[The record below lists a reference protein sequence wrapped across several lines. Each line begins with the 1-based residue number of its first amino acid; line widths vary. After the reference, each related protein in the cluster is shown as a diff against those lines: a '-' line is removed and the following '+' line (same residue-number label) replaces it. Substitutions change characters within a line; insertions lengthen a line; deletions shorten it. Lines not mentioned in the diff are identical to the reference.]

1 MNRTSNQIEIELNQ
15 TTNRLDE
22 LTEMRDR
29 LNNNLQ
35 TLRQGFIDGKT
46 SLDELQAEQSKL
58 TTLES
63 SIKALEAKQD
73 ELHTAFQKASL
84 SESRQVLLEKAKE
97 TAIEAET
104 FHHEFTEI
112 RNKFHDSIRDY
123 AKKTVE
129 KMAAWRGKQRDFGRI
144 ENETQ
149 LTFQELERLGLTAES
164 YKVATA
170 EYINP
175 PQLEYADALST
186 AVNILTAKLDRAAQ
200 DERTAKFNEE
210 RAANQEKIKVQI
222 EAESSKVKS

>member
-1 MNRTSNQIEIELNQ
+1 MNTTSTQIKIELNQ
-15 TTNRLDE
+15 TTSRLDE
-22 LTEMRDR
+22 LTEMRTGITT
-29 LNNNLQ
+29 NLQ
-35 TLRQGFIDGKT
+35 TLQQSFIDGKT
-46 SLDELQAEQSKL
+46 SLDALQAEQSKL

-84 SESRQVLLEKAKE
+84 SESRQVLLEKAKL
-97 TAIEAET
+97 TATEAET

-123 AKKTVE
+123 AEKTVE
-129 KMAAWRGKQRDFGRI
+129 KMSAWRGKQRDFGRI
-144 ENETQ
+144 ANETQ

-175 PQLEYADALST
+175 PQLEYGA
-186 AVNILTAKLDRAAQ
+186 AVGVAVDILIRKIDRAAEA
-200 DERTAKFNEE
+200 ERTAKFNKE